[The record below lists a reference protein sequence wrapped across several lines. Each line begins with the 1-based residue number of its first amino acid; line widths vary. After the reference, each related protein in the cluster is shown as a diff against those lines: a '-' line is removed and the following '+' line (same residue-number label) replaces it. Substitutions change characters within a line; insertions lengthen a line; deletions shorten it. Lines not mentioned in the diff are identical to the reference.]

1 MIQEKKNVIN
11 SYKNDHYSQS
21 TQSHYQL
28 MANDMS
34 VKELL
39 QIILFYLIWL
49 QNMLLKDVKV

>member
-1 MIQEKKNVIN
+1 MITTHNQIN
-11 SYKNDHYSQS
+11 RIIN
-21 TQSHYQL
+21 L
-28 MANDMS
+28 IMANDMS

>member
-1 MIQEKKNVIN
+1 
-11 SYKNDHYSQS
+11 
-21 TQSHYQL
+21 

-49 QNMLLKDVKV
+49 QNMLLKDVKVWEKYAKLSFLDVPMSWTT